1 MRFYTHEHPFY
12 CGIDLHARTM
22 HLCILNQAGEVVF
35 DRNLPT
41 DPTAFLDAIAPY
53 RQGILVGVECMF
65 AWYWLADLCHQHNIA
80 FVLGHALYMR
90 LIHGGKGKND
100 RIDAAKIARLL
111 RSGAFPLAYAY
122 PKGMR
127 ETRDLLRRRN
137 YLVRQRGSLLTHIQ
151 IVNSQYNLPPI
162 GKELRYE
169 GKRTGIAERFPEGC
183 VRRNITV
190 DLYLIRQLDR
200 LIDDLESEL
209 VRTVQVEDRETFE
222 RLKTIPGVGS
232 ILGLVLLYELHDWRR
247 FATVGQ
253 FLSYARLVRCVH
265 ESAGKKLG
273 TGNNKIGNAHLRWA
287 FAEAACQMLR
297 LSDRARKWKERY
309 QQKRGKGKAVS
320 VLAAKLGRAVYHMLR
335 KGEDFDERRFWNDV
349 SGSEEPKS
357 RKGSTRGKG
366 TKSRKPKRVRK
377 SVECV

>member
-1 MRFYTHEHPFY
+1 MRFYTHNHPFY

-35 DRNLPT
+35 DRNLPA
-41 DPTAFLDAIAPY
+41 DPRAFLEAIAPF
-53 RQGILVGVECMF
+53 RDGIIVGVECMF
-65 AWYWLADLCHQHNIA
+65 AWYWLADLCREQNIA

-100 RIDAAKIARLL
+100 RIDAGKIARLL
-111 RSGAFPLAYAY
+111 RGGTFPLAYAY

-127 ETRDLLRRRN
+127 ETRDLLRRRS

-151 IVNSQYNLPPI
+151 IVNSQYNLPAI
-162 GKELRYE
+162 GKELRNE
-169 GKRTGIAERFPEGC
+169 GKRTGIAESFPEGS
-183 VRRNITV
+183 VRQNIAV
-190 DLYLIRQLDR
+190 DLHLIRHLDR
-200 LIDDLESEL
+200 LIDDLESAL
-209 VRTVQVEDRETFE
+209 VRTVQVEDGQTFE
-222 RLKTIPGVGS
+222 RLRTITGVGP

-273 TGNNKIGNAHLRWA
+273 TGNNKIGNPHLRWA
-287 FAEAACQMLR
+287 FAEAACQLLR

-309 QQKRGKGKAVS
+309 QQKRGQGKAVS

-335 KGEDFDERRFWNDV
+335 KAEDFDERRFWNDV
-349 SGSEEPKS
+349 SRCAEPTSRQGSKLPKS
-357 RKGSTRGKG
+357 
-366 TKSRKPKRVRK
+366 KRVRK
-377 SVECV
+377 SAGCA